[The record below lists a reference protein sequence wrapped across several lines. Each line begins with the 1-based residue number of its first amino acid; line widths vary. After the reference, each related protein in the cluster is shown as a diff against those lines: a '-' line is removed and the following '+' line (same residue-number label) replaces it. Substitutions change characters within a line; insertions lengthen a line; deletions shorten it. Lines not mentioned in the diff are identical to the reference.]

1 MRKKN
6 KRLMIVRYR
15 NEADVGRLDTCL
27 KMCCMPHIIL
37 KECEFTDGSAQWIIY
52 IDRGRH
58 TWEKVMR
65 EVNRVHA
72 VKFSYTSGGE
82 YIEDG
87 HVVVPLN

>member
-27 KMCCMPHIIL
+27 KMCCMPHVIL

-72 VKFSYTSGGE
+72 VSSAIPAAESTSRTAT
-82 YIEDG
+82 
-87 HVVVPLN
+87 LLCR